1 MGKNDIDVNLDEVI
15 YQYDTG
21 HATLEC
27 VHDYCENDLDFYN
40 FLCERMKEEEV
51 KETMRDVTGTDDA
64 YYNALAQAGMK

>member
-15 YQYDTG
+15 YQYDIG

-27 VHDYCENDLDFYN
+27 VYDYCETDLDFYN
-40 FLCERMKEEEV
+40 FLSERMEEEEV
-51 KETMRDVTGTDDA
+51 KETMRDVTGADDA